1 MQQIATLKLYSRGGA
16 TDELLGTWV
25 FNDSIPDTA
34 ELSDNTYV
42 VDFTSNNRSYG
53 SIRIR
58 HYMDGPEYAT
68 MLYYG
73 DTTYAY
79 ITGGGASGWMNTAYQ
94 TITITDTS
102 NLTNREAFTTW
113 LKANA
118 TKQ

>member
-1 MQQIATLKLYSRGGA
+1 MQPTATLKRCSRGGI

-25 FNDSIPDTA
+25 FNDSPSILFDERT
-34 ELSDNTYV
+34 EYRVL
-42 VDFTSNNRSYG
+42 FTSNSSNFTLMSKDYTRTAPNL
-53 SIRIR
+53 I
-58 HYMDGPEYAT
+58 
-68 MLYYG
+68 YG
-73 DTTYAY
+73 DMTVCSNNSWT
-79 ITGGGASGWMNTAYQ
+79 NTAYK

>member
-1 MQQIATLKLYSRGGA
+1 MKRYSRGGV

-25 FNDSIPDTA
+25 FNDSLTA
-34 ELSDNTYV
+34 GDSWGTVLITFDNSLSPVGYSSEMN
-42 VDFTSNNRSYG
+42 
-53 SIRIR
+53 
-58 HYMDGPEYAT
+58 YANSS
-68 MLYYG
+68 LYYG
-73 DTTYAY
+73 NVTIVNRAY
-79 ITGGGASGWMNTAYQ
+79 GSGTWQGTYQ